1 MTSSTPPASTPGRS
15 PTSSRH
21 VLPTLRPTDPTR
33 VWFSGFGTSATKRH
47 MDEFWSVIAE
57 TTPSA
62 IIKNT
67 RPLIFPGRTNFSVVF
82 PDSNQAEMFLE
93 LARNNEMSWSDPNGT
108 SQNRITAKPDRPF
121 ESRLLGQ
128 IYHAIWKTTEEIL
141 LNKKPFIQFKLG
153 TTGDRGDFTIRKNDE
168 LWTLFSVKNSS
179 TGDDIEI
186 QTNFDAASR
195 WNLAADEISTILSA
209 AMAVTKMD

>member
-1 MTSSTPPASTPGRS
+1 M
-15 PTSSRH
+15 
-21 VLPTLRPTDPTR
+21 
-33 VWFSGFGTSATKRH
+33 GFGREILKSA
-47 MDEFWSVIAE
+47 MESFWNAIS
-57 TTPSA
+57 TTIPPD

-67 RPLIFPGRTNFSVVF
+67 KPLIFPGRTNFSVIF
-82 PDSNQAEMFLE
+82 PDANQAEMFLE
-93 LARNNEMSWSDPNGT
+93 LARLNEMTWPPSNS
-108 SQNRITAKPDRPF
+108 SVANRIIAKPDRSF

-128 IYHAIWKTTEEIL
+128 IYHAIWKTTNEIL
-141 LNKKPFIQFKLG
+141 TKKQPFIQFKLG

-186 QTNFDAASR
+186 QTNFGAASR